1 MFKSIMLVS
10 EECKKKKQIYRY
22 NVKTNVILYI
32 YTNNVINVNYFVK
45 YFFVNVNKLCNVM

>member
-10 EECKKKKQIYRY
+10 EECKKQIYRY

-45 YFFVNVNKLCNVM
+45 YFFCECK